1 MPNCI
6 DLIAVPSWD
15 ELDTMTEAANLVEVA
30 ALVGDTARATVLAAL
45 MGGRAMTSGELAAVA
60 NVNKST
66 MSEHLAKLEAAN
78 LVSVAADGRF
88 KYYRIASPRIAAMM
102 ESMLA
107 VAAIDTPQRYRPR
120 SAEDA
125 ALRSAR
131 TCYDHLAGTL
141 GVRLADAMIAAGHIE
156 LAADGGEVT
165 GAGLRFLRSIGADPC
180 TVGSKKRVFCR
191 PCLDWSERRYHVA
204 GLVGAALCHMC
215 FERKWVKR
223 IHGTRAIVV
232 TNIGRRGFQD
242 HFKFDATS
250 VS

>member
-1 MPNCI
+1 M
-6 DLIAVPSWD
+6 A
-15 ELDTMTEAANLVEVA
+15 EAANLVEVA
-30 ALVGDTARATVLAAL
+30 ALIGDTARATVLAAL
-45 MGGRAMTSGELAAVA
+45 MGGRALTSGELAAVA

-78 LVSVAADGRF
+78 LVSVAANGRF
-88 KYYRIASPRIAAMM
+88 KYYRIASPRIATMM

-107 VAAIDTPQRYRPR
+107 VAAIDTPQRYRPK

-125 ALRSAR
+125 ELRNAR
-131 TCYDHLAGTL
+131 TCYDHLAGAL

-156 LAADGGEVT
+156 LATDGGEVT
-165 GAGLRFLRSIGADPC
+165 TDGLLFLRSLGVDPC
-180 TVGSKKRVFCR
+180 AAGSKKRVFCR

-204 GLVGAALCHMC
+204 GFIGAALCVMC

-242 HFKFDATS
+242 HFKFDVRSLPDVAK
-250 VS
+250 VGQ

>member
-1 MPNCI
+1 
-6 DLIAVPSWD
+6 
-15 ELDTMTEAANLVEVA
+15 MTEAVNLVEVA
-30 ALVGDTARATVLAAL
+30 ALVGDTARATMLAAL
-45 MGGRAMTSGELAAVA
+45 MGGRAMTSCDLATVS

-125 ALRSAR
+125 ALRNAR
-131 TCYDHLAGTL
+131 TCFDHLAGTL
-141 GVRLADAMIAAGHIE
+141 GVRLADAMISAGHIE

-165 GAGLRFLRSIGADPC
+165 DAGIAFFRKQRVDLD
-180 TVGSKKRVFCR
+180 VGRTKRVFCR

-204 GLVGAALCHMC
+204 GLVGAALCNMC
-215 FERKWVKR
+215 FARKWIKR
-223 IHGTRAIVV
+223 VHGTRAVSV
-232 TNIGRRGFQD
+232 TSIGRRGFQD
-242 HFKFDATS
+242 HSDFDVKSLADVGNS
-250 VS
+250 GKQ